1 MTHKL
6 SLTVLLTLLALAFSA
21 CAPTGTVLPTAAP
34 PAAVA
39 PTTAPPSASAPTDVA
54 ATAAATAAA
63 PASTAGTKKLTWAF
77 ALGTNC
83 MDPAFQTGSPDANNM
98 YNIYDSVVA
107 HKSDSLTE
115 VDPALAT
122 SWEVSPDGLTYTFKL
137 RPGVKWQGGYGE
149 VTAEDIKYS
158 WERMRNPETKAVGGA
173 FLKPIKTIEVVDLLT
188 VRLTLNAPNP
198 PLLMNLA
205 HDPGAAIVNQKA
217 VEERGRE
224 HCLRPIGT
232 GPYQVTRAET
242 NGGVTMQAFAEAWR
256 GKPAIDEIELRIIP
270 EESVAVLALKNGE
283 VDFMVPRDPT
293 FIQELRKTPGVVVNG
308 DEKASASFYALWLN
322 NSRKPFDDP
331 RVRKA
336 LIHAIDRETLV
347 NSVTEGMITQVANSV
362 VPPTLVGYTS
372 DVTVYPYDLELAK
385 SLLKE
390 AGYENGFEVTAEAI
404 RTGDNPAML
413 TVVQNMWKE
422 IGVTLNISFLDRAA
436 IRANQ
441 AAGNFDITVSN
452 PTRAEVDGIM
462 DYFRCQNIPGSNF
475 PQYKG
480 VCDLIDQQASA
491 ADPAERI
498 KLLEQIQ
505 KQIAMDAPVVP
516 LWYPVEVTAARDYVK
531 GMIPNLAGWQ
541 TRFYHFDIQK

>member
-1 MTHKL
+1 MKSKL
-6 SLTVLLTLLALAFSA
+6 SLTALLALLALAFAA
-21 CAPTGTVLPTAAP
+21 CAPVATVP
-34 PAAVA
+34 
-39 PTTAPPSASAPTDVA
+39 PTTAPPAAGAPTEVAAPTGVPA
-54 ATAAATAAA
+54 ATAAAAEGA
-63 PASTAGTKKLTWAF
+63 KKLTWAF

-83 MDPAFQTGSPDANNM
+83 LDPAFQTGSPDANNM
-98 YNIYDSVVA
+98 YNIYDSLVA
-107 HKSDSLTE
+107 HKNDSLTE

-122 SWEVSPDGLTYTFKL
+122 SWEVSPDGLTYTFQL
-137 RPGVKWQGGYGE
+137 RPGVKWHGGYGE
-149 VTAEDIKYS
+149 VTAEDVKYS
-158 WERMRNPETKAVGGA
+158 YDRMKNPETKAAGGA
-173 FLKPIKTIEVVDLLT
+173 FLKPIESIEVVDPLT
-188 VRLTLNAPNP
+188 VRLNLSTPNP
-198 PLLMNLA
+198 PLLLNLA

-232 GPYQVTRAET
+232 GPYEVTSAET
-242 NGGVTMQAFAEAWR
+242 NGGVTMQAFADAWR
-256 GKPAIDEIELRIIP
+256 GKPAIDQVEMRVIP
-270 EESVAVLALKNGE
+270 EESVAVLALKSGE
-283 VDFMVPRDPT
+283 IDFMVPRDPV

-322 NSRKPFDDP
+322 NSREPFDDP
-331 RVRKA
+331 NVRKA

-362 VPPTLVGYTS
+362 VPPNLVGHTS

-390 AGYENGFEVTAEAI
+390 AGHESGFEITAEAI
-404 RTGDNPAML
+404 RTSDNPAML

-422 IGVTLNISFLDRAA
+422 LGVTLNISFLDRAA

-475 PQYKG
+475 PQYRG
-480 VCDLIDQQASA
+480 VCDLIDQQAST
-491 ADPAERI
+491 ADPAERVR
-498 KLLEQIQ
+498 LLEEIQ
-505 KQIAMDAPVVP
+505 KKIAEDAPIVP
-516 LWYPVEVTAARDYVK
+516 LWYPIEVTAARDYVT

-541 TRFYHFDIQK
+541 TRFYHFDLDKQ